1 MGEHKRTH
9 LQPGVHWPSLT
20 LLAVGHVVNDMHQGA
35 VPALLPFLVMQR
47 GLSLTAAAGLVVAAT
62 VLSSLVQPL
71 LGHVSDRRPLPW
83 LMPLGVFLG
92 GVGITLTGIVSS
104 YGGLIL
110 TMLLTGMG
118 VAIFPEAA
126 RCANYV
132 SGTHRA
138 TGMSVFAVG
147 GNAGFA
153 LGPVLVTMLVVT
165 WGIGGTLGILIPASG
180 MAAAL
185 LWALPQ
191 LRAVRRHAA
200 VSPSAT
206 MVVPPAWG
214 PFIRLTAMIILR
226 SAIYFG
232 LTTFVPLYYVQ
243 VLYQS
248 TADGT
253 TALSVMLLAGA
264 VGTLVGG
271 RLADTYGRRRVL
283 VGSFALLP
291 LLLLGFMFAGPAWAY
306 LFLAGIGAV
315 TIATFSVAV
324 VLGQEYLPNN
334 IGIASGVTLGLAIGL
349 GGVGVPLLGL
359 LADRYGLGTA
369 FVTMAALSMVA
380 AGVAGTLPP
389 PPARGEQEDHGSTCI
404 SDDPPTVSAR

>member
-1 MGEHKRTH
+1 M
-9 LQPGVHWPSLT
+9 
-20 LLAVGHVVNDMHQGA
+20 LLSVGHVVNDMNQGA
-35 VPALLPFLVMQR
+35 VPALVPFLVIQR
-47 GLSLTAAAGLVVAAT
+47 GLSFTAAAGLVVAAM

-71 LGHVSDRRPLPW
+71 LGHISDRRPLPW

-92 GVGITLTGIVSS
+92 GLGIALIGIAPS

-110 TMLLTGMG
+110 AMLLSGVG
-118 VAIFPEAA
+118 VAIFHPEAA
-126 RCANYV
+126 RFANYV

-147 GNAGFA
+147 GNTGFA
-153 LGPVLVTMLVVT
+153 LGPVLVTTLVLT
-165 WGIGGTLGILIPASG
+165 WGIGGTLGILIPASS
-180 MAAAL
+180 MAVAL
-185 LWALPQ
+185 LLAVPHM
-191 LRAVRRHAA
+191 RTVRREAA
-200 VSPSAT
+200 VSSRET
-206 MVVPPAWG
+206 MMVPPAWG
-214 PFIRLTAMIILR
+214 PFIRLAGMIILR

-243 VLYQS
+243 VFQQS
-248 TADGT
+248 TADGN
-253 TALSVMLLAGA
+253 TALSVMLLTGA

-271 RLADTYGRRRVL
+271 RLADRYGRRVVL

-291 LLLLGFMFAGPAWAY
+291 LVMLGFMLAGPAWAY
-306 LFLAGIGAV
+306 LFLAFMGAM
-315 TIATFSVAV
+315 TIANFSVAV

-369 FVTMAALSMVA
+369 FATMAALSMVA
-380 AGVAGTLPP
+380 ASVAWTLPP
-389 PPARGEQEDHGSTCI
+389 PPAQG
-404 SDDPPTVSAR
+404 